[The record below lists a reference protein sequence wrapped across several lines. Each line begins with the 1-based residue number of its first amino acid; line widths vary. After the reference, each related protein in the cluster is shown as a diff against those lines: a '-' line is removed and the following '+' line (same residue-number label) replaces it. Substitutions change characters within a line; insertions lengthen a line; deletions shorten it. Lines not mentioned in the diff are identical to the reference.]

1 MSLKPNP
8 DYTVPEET
16 ARVARAIYPK
26 GNLYM
31 NWYDTFG
38 PLFDDN
44 DFADLF
50 SHEGQ
55 PALSCVRLALV
66 SIVQFVENLT
76 DRQAAE
82 AVRSRIDVKYLL
94 CLELTDPGFDH
105 TVLSEFRARLIDG
118 SKEQMVFDRLLT
130 HFQEHDLLADGVKQ
144 RTDSTHV
151 CGAIRALNRIECV
164 GEAKRRRLSLRLF
177 RHALN
182 TLAIVAPDWTLSHT
196 PPDWVDRYGTRI
208 EAYRLPKSQEK
219 QNAYVQQVG
228 ADGLQLLQAID
239 DKNTPAWLS
248 ELDALRLVL
257 HPGAGMT
264 GSVGLEKN
272 IPFEWRVSVEKWHSD
287 PSKAPTL
294 VTMELCSLRS
304 VVCRKTQTTKALGG
318 MVRLD
323 RIKVPLN
330 IEVKS
335 GGEIEKFVAE
345 HSEHEARGKAK
356 SQRETILPLPEMD
369 KTTGLPSGV
378 ITTGEPDASA
388 EPPDR
393 KEAPDFSLKAING
406 KTIKLSDFKGKVV
419 ILNFWATWAPQ
430 HTREMAALEELYRT
444 YQEEL
449 VVLGVSVDSVNSD
462 NTDAVK
468 AYIEK
473 RSVTY
478 PILIAPIDTLYDYEI
493 ACESPIVTIPTTIII
508 DKGGFIRSKHVGA
521 QHKAAL
527 ERAYLSAR
535 NGVDVPPRSHG
546 RVGFTKTGK
555 SSVWT
560 VNRALRLDGDGYVI
574 IHPFDIPATAIT
586 AEFWMKSSDT
596 TKKGNPLSYQVEV
609 GHSHHHMGSGQNV
622 NWPAGVVR

>member
-1 MSLKPNP
+1 MVSEPIPGKDNGGNCIMKGTIVLFASLLVIFLYNP
-8 DYTVPEET
+8 SVFAWGGNHPPEPVHQQDEWP
-16 ARVARAIYPK
+16 AGLAELLNREERVHGYWVNA
-26 GNLYM
+26 
-31 NWYDTFG
+31 
-38 PLFDDN
+38 N
-44 DFADLF
+44 DFFFFAGDTDAFNEFL
-50 SHEGQ
+50 EQ
-55 PALSCVRLALV
+55 YAALKNTPLRLAL
-66 SIVQFVENLT
+66 
-76 DRQAAE
+76 
-82 AVRSRIDVKYLL
+82 
-94 CLELTDPGFDH
+94 
-105 TVLSEFRARLIDG
+105 
-118 SKEQMVFDRLLT
+118 
-130 HFQEHDLLADGVKQ
+130 
-144 RTDSTHV
+144 
-151 CGAIRALNRIECV
+151 
-164 GEAKRRRLSLRLF
+164 
-177 RHALN
+177 
-182 TLAIVAPDWTLSHT
+182 
-196 PPDWVDRYGTRI
+196 
-208 EAYRLPKSQEK
+208 
-219 QNAYVQQVG
+219 
-228 ADGLQLLQAID
+228 
-239 DKNTPAWLS
+239 
-248 ELDALRLVL
+248 
-257 HPGAGMT
+257 HPGVGMT
-264 GSVGLEKN
+264 GSLSGEKN

-294 VTMELCSLRS
+294 VTMGLW
-304 VVCRKTQTTKALGG
+304 LGG
-318 MVRLD
+318 LVKLD
-323 RIKVPLN
+323 KIKVPLN
-330 IEVKS
+330 VEVKS
-335 GGEIEKFVAE
+335 GGEIERFVAE

-356 SQRETILPLPEMD
+356 SPREAILPSPEMN
-369 KTTGLPSGV
+369 KTTALPSGV
-378 ITTGEPDASA
+378 FTTGEPDTSA

-393 KEAPDFSLKAING
+393 EEAPDFSLQALNG
-406 KTIKLSDFKGKVV
+406 KTIKLSDFRGKVV

-430 HTREMAALEELYRT
+430 HTREMVALEELYRT